1 MEVFKTEIVALLKE
15 VLREKLEPKDRIS
28 LILFSKSCETVF
40 QLVYLDYNF
49 EQLENQICSLVCQ
62 STQKPN
68 CFKAIYYAVKQWQEH
83 GELEQGKR
91 QKWIIILTN

>member
-49 EQLENQICSLVCQ
+49 EQLEN
-62 STQKPN
+62 
-68 CFKAIYYAVKQWQEH
+68 
-83 GELEQGKR
+83 
-91 QKWIIILTN
+91 